1 MLRKILLA
9 VFLTVSV
16 AFSATLDDAKSYS
29 VAAHLSIIKKV
40 ITLRL

>member
-16 AFSATLDDAKSYS
+16 AFSATLDDVRSYG
-29 VAAHLSIIKKV
+29 AAAYKYYQ
-40 ITLRL
+40 